1 VIGGT
6 KFGCVCEVS
15 QSTLIADLQ
24 ARRSYHDKHRVDA
37 TLANGWSTIQS
48 VYALP
53 TLSKAFL
60 HDQLGHRTVA
70 QVNVHVRR
78 GGQLTAIE
86 FFKSHFVASW
96 FVYVQSHRHDR
107 DWSTKLIVRLLGGS
121 TSA

>member
-6 KFGCVCEVS
+6 KLGCVCEVS
-15 QSTLIADLQ
+15 QSNRIADLQ

-37 TLANGWSTIQS
+37 TLANGWSTIRS

-78 GGQLTAIE
+78 SGQLTAIE
-86 FFKSHFVASW
+86 LFESHFVAFW
-96 FVYVQSHRHDR
+96 FVYVQWYRHDR
-107 DWSTKLIVRLLGGS
+107 DWSTKLIVRLGGS